1 MKNRIKKQNLT
12 VLNHCYMTDNTT
24 SVAELHFDHEVWTY
38 ELKFWREELKIF
50 EKYLSKIELR
60 EITREAASELEHF
73 QNQFIHHK
81 KVVHDLI
88 HDASSSEKF
97 LVHNL
102 DLWGSEIVRKV
113 KLEEHATL
121 EEQMQTARKIYT
133 ELKSDFRHWLAN
145 RL

>member
-1 MKNRIKKQNLT
+1 
-12 VLNHCYMTDNTT
+12 MTDNTT

-50 EKYLSKIELR
+50 EKYLSKIDDKKL
-60 EITREAASELEHF
+60 TKEATSELEHF

-88 HDASSSEKF
+88 HEASSNEKF
-97 LVHNL
+97 LVHNN
-102 DLWGSEIVRKV
+102 DIWASDEVKKV
-113 KLEEHATL
+113 KLEEHGSL
-121 EEQMQTARKIYT
+121 EEQMHTARKIYV
-133 ELKSDFRHWLAN
+133 ELKSDFRNWLAN

>member
-1 MKNRIKKQNLT
+1 
-12 VLNHCYMTDNTT
+12 MTDNTT

-50 EKYLSKIELR
+50 EKYLSKVDLKSLS
-60 EITREAASELEHF
+60 REASSELEHF

-88 HDASSSEKF
+88 HEASSNEKF
-97 LVHNL
+97 LNNNL
-102 DLWGSEIVRKV
+102 DIWGSEDIRKI
-113 KLEEHATL
+113 KLQEHAAL
-121 EEQMQTARKIYT
+121 EEQMTTARKIYID
-133 ELKSDFRHWLAN
+133 LKSDFRTWLAN

>member
-1 MKNRIKKQNLT
+1 
-12 VLNHCYMTDNTT
+12 MTDNTT

-50 EKYLSKIELR
+50 EKYLSKIDGKKLS
-60 EITREAASELEHF
+60 REATSELEHF

-88 HDASSSEKF
+88 HEASSNEKF
-97 LVHNL
+97 LVNNV
-102 DLWGSEIVRKV
+102 DIWGSDAVRKV
-113 KLEEHATL
+113 KLEEHAGL
-121 EEQMQTARKIYT
+121 DEQMDTARKIYT
-133 ELKSDFRHWLAN
+133 DLKRDFRNWLAS

>member
-1 MKNRIKKQNLT
+1 
-12 VLNHCYMTDNTT
+12 MTDNTT

-50 EKYLSKIELR
+50 EKYLSKVDVKLLS
-60 EITREAASELEHF
+60 REAASELEHF

-88 HDASSSEKF
+88 HEASSNEKF
-97 LVHNL
+97 LVNNL
-102 DLWGSEIVRKV
+102 DIWGSEAVRNV
-113 KLEEHATL
+113 KLGEHGIL
-121 EEQMQTARKIYT
+121 EEQMDTARKIYFD
-133 ELKSDFRHWLAN
+133 LKKDFRHWLAH